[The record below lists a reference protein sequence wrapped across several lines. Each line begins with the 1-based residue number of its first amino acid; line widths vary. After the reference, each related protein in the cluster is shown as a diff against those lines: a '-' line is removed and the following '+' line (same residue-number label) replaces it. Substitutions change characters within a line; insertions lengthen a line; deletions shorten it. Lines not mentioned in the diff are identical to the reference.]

1 MLQARREPWT
11 SGTICEAMQ
20 WQHFPRW
27 GNHQMEWRTQVGA
40 WCNMWPARRCRGQ
53 KGSSPVVQCGRARFC
68 SVKGRPR
75 QGTNTALGPPDAR
88 RTLCGSR
95 CWRHKA
101 DQRFVQLIVCVC
113 VCGQEEMTT
122 VNECLISKLCSI
134 LEGDCCRSKNYSAIG
149 SVEGGGWT
157 GVGRERF

>member
-1 MLQARREPWT
+1 MQHVACTAVPGTERVLSSGEVWEGPILQ
-11 SGTICEAMQ
+11 CEGEAPTGHKYRVRPTPCQENSM
-20 WQHFPRW
+20 RLSVL
-27 GNHQMEWRTQVGA
+27 ETQ
-40 WCNMWPARRCRGQ
+40 
-53 KGSSPVVQCGRARFC
+53 S
-68 SVKGRPR
+68 RP
-75 QGTNTALGPPDAR
+75 
-88 RTLCGSR
+88 TLHAAHC
-95 CWRHKA
+95 
-101 DQRFVQLIVCVC
+101 VCVC